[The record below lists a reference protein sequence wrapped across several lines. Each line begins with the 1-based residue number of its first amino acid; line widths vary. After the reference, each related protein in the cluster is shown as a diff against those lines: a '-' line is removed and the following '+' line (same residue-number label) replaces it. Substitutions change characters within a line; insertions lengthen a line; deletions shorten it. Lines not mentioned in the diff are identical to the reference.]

1 MATTVQNPFD
11 TQQPKPTG
19 TGIVGSTIAGSNTG
33 NLAQQPTTSGAL
45 PTNVGTSAMPANN
58 QAATMAPVTRQVN
71 QQTDTMSGQVNSIL
85 AKDSPLMQ
93 RARTMATQQ
102 MGQRGL
108 INSSM
113 AQGAGVAAMTDRA
126 LPIAQQD
133 AQTYTQT
140 ASENMAAANQAGQFN
155 TGEINRFG
163 MQRNEQQFQ
172 SGEAALGRN
181 FNREM
186 AQLQE
191 SGMDSRQAK
200 EIVSRETLANLDR
213 VFQSSESELGRGFN
227 RQMAQLQ
234 ESGMDGRQAK
244 EIASRETLSKLDQM
258 FQSGETALAR
268 DFNRQMAELQE
279 SGLTFRQ
286 AKDIASTEALLKLE
300 QGFQTRESSITRDF
314 NKQMAQL
321 QESGLDFRQAREI
334 ASREASAK
342 LEQAGITNR
351 FDKELALKSDMFNV
365 EQINADRRQIVQN
378 DAELKKLGL
387 QINANRQDIPTAFAA
402 NISKT
407 TMDGVNAIMA
417 DGLMT
422 PDAKRGAIQNL
433 VTYANSQISWAS
445 AFYGTTIPVLRAP

>member
-1 MATTVQNPFD
+1 
-11 TQQPKPTG
+11 
-19 TGIVGSTIAGSNTG
+19 
-33 NLAQQPTTSGAL
+33 
-45 PTNVGTSAMPANN
+45 
-58 QAATMAPVTRQVN
+58 
-71 QQTDTMSGQVNSIL
+71 
-85 AKDSPLMQ
+85 
-93 RARTMATQQ
+93 
-102 MGQRGL
+102 
-108 INSSM
+108 
-113 AQGAGVAAMTDRA
+113 
-126 LPIAQQD
+126 
-133 AQTYTQT
+133 
-140 ASENMAAANQAGQFN
+140 
-155 TGEINRFG
+155 
-163 MQRNEQQFQ
+163 
-172 SGEAALGRN
+172 
-181 FNREM
+181 
-186 AQLQE
+186 
-191 SGMDSRQAK
+191 
-200 EIVSRETLANLDR
+200 
-213 VFQSSESELGRGFN
+213 
-227 RQMAQLQ
+227 
-234 ESGMDGRQAK
+234 MDGRQAK